1 MARRINVTDLD
12 FDGIKNNL
20 KTFLKQQDQLTDYDF
35 EGSTMSTLLDVLAY
49 NTHYNAVYANVLAN
63 EMFLDSADLRN
74 SIVSHAKHVGYTPR
88 SATAPV
94 AFLNVTVNNATGS
107 TLTAA
112 RGTTFTT
119 TVDGTSYNYVVRD
132 ATTITPTDGVY
143 TFSSLPVYEGTLID
157 NKYTVDTTNADQRF
171 LIQNDL
177 ADTTSLKV
185 TVQNSSSDST
195 TSTYT
200 LATDLADITSTSKIY
215 YLEGAEDNQYE
226 VKFGDGILG
235 AALSTGNIVTLSYIV
250 TNAEESNG
258 ASSFSLSG
266 TLGGFSN
273 VTITTATNS
282 ANGAQPETP
291 DSIRFNAPKQYAS
304 QNRTVTTNDYASKV
318 KQIYTNAQS
327 VQVWGGEDNSTPVYG
342 RVYISIKPV
351 SGATLTEAK
360 KTDII
365 TQLKDFNVASVTP
378 VIQDPET
385 TSLQLSVD
393 VKYDAKSTTRSS
405 DSIKA
410 LVSSAITTFNTD
422 NLGQFDGLFR
432 HSKFIE
438 TINKVDTSIL
448 SNITTVKMHKSFTAT
463 TSGATTYTISYNNA
477 FYNPHS
483 GHNASGGG
491 VLTSSG
497 FKINGDTTNEY
508 FLDEDGAGNVR
519 LYYLVGQTRTYT
531 NNTQGTIDYL
541 TGLVTLNSLNITG
554 VSNVDGASA
563 TQVRLIV
570 QPDSNDI
577 IAVRNQVLEIDL
589 TNTSITAVV
598 DTVATGGSSAG
609 VGVTT
614 TSSYTRTANTAGS
627 TSTSSTSTSSSS
639 SSSSSSGY

>member
-360 KTDII
+360 KPDII

-519 LYYLVGQTRTYT
+519 LYYLVGQVRTYT
-531 NNTQGTIDYL
+531 NNNQGTIDY
-541 TGLVTLNSLNITG
+541 TNGSVTLNSLFITS
-554 VSNVDGASA
+554 VSNVDGATSTA
-563 TQVRLIV
+563 VRLTVIPNSV
-570 QPDSNDI
+570 DVIP
-577 IAVRNQVLEIDL
+577 VRNQVIEIDE
-589 TNTSITAVV
+589 TNTTVTVSA
-598 DTVATGGSSAG
+598 DTYD
-609 VGVTT
+609 T
-614 TSSYTRTANTAGS
+614 TSGIGYTAS
-627 TSTSSTSTSSSS
+627 TSYAS
-639 SSSSSSGY
+639 

>member
-1 MARRINVTDLD
+1 MAKRLEVTDLD
-12 FDGIKNNL
+12 FDNIKNNL
-20 KTFLKQQDQLTDYDF
+20 KVFLKQQDQLTDYDF

-94 AFLNVTVNNATGS
+94 AYLNVTVNGATGS

-119 TVDGTSYNYVVRD
+119 TVDDVSYNYIVKD

-143 TFSSLPVYEGTLID
+143 TFSSLPVYEGTLVT
-157 NKYTVDTTNADQRF
+157 NKYTVDTSNADQRF
-171 LIQNDL
+171 LIKNDL
-177 ADTTSLKV
+177 ADTTTLKV

-195 TSTYT
+195 SNTYT
-200 LATDLADITSTSKIY
+200 LSTDLADVTSTSKVY

-226 VKFGDGILG
+226 VKFGDGVLG

-266 TLGGFSN
+266 NLGGFSN

-291 DSIRFNAPKQYAS
+291 DSIRFNAPRQYAS
-304 QNRTVTTNDYASKV
+304 QNRTVTAKDYESKV
-318 KQIYTNAQS
+318 KSIFTNAQS
-327 VQVWGGEDNSTPVYG
+327 VQVWGGEDNDTPVYG

-351 SGATLTEAK
+351 TGATLTEAK

-385 TSLQLSVD
+385 TSLQLNVN
-393 VKYDAKSTTRSS
+393 VKYDAKATTKTT
-405 DSIKA
+405 DSIKS
-410 LVSSAITTFNTD
+410 LVSSAITTFNTN

-438 TINKVDTSIL
+438 TINKVDTAIL

-463 TSGATTYTISYNNA
+463 TSGATTYTIKYNNA

-483 GHNASGGG
+483 GHNASAGG
-491 VLTSSG
+491 VLVSSG

-531 NNTQGTIDYL
+531 NNTLGTIDY
-541 TGLVTLNSLNITG
+541 TNGTITLNSLFITE
-554 VSNVDGASA
+554 VSNVDGVTS
-563 TQVRLIV
+563 TTVRLTVIPNSV
-570 QPDSNDI
+570 DI
-577 IAVRNQVLEIDL
+577 IPVRNQVLEIDE
-589 TNTSITAVV
+589 TNTTVTVSADDYDTTSGIGYTA
-598 DTVATGGSSAG
+598 
-609 VGVTT
+609 
-614 TSSYTRTANTAGS
+614 TSSYAS
-627 TSTSSTSTSSSS
+627 
-639 SSSSSSGY
+639 

>member
-1 MARRINVTDLD
+1 MAKRLSVTELD
-12 FDGIKNNL
+12 FDTIKDNL
-20 KTFLKQQDQLTDYDF
+20 KIFLKQQDQLTDYDF

-94 AFLNVTVNNATGS
+94 AFLNVTVNGATGS

-119 TVDGTSYNYVVRD
+119 TVDDVSYNYIVKD

-143 TFSSLPVYEGTLID
+143 TFSNLPVYEGTLI
-157 NKYTVDTTNADQRF
+157 NNTYTVDTSNADQRF
-171 LIQNDL
+171 LIKNNL
-177 ADTTSLKV
+177 ADTTTLKV
-185 TVQNSSSDST
+185 TVQNSSSDT
-195 TSTYT
+195 TSNTYT
-200 LATDLADITSTSKIY
+200 LSTDLADVISTSKVY

-226 VKFGDGILG
+226 VKFGDGVLG

-250 TNAEESNG
+250 TNAEQSNG

-266 TLGGFSN
+266 NLGGFSN

-291 DSIRFNAPKQYAS
+291 DSIRFNAPRQYAS
-304 QNRTVTTNDYASKV
+304 QNRTVTAKDYESKV
-318 KQIYTNAQS
+318 KSIFTNAQS
-327 VQVWGGEDNSTPVYG
+327 VQVWGGEDNDTPVYG

-351 SGATLTEAK
+351 TGATLTEAK

-385 TSLQLSVD
+385 TSLQLNVN
-393 VKYDAKSTTRSS
+393 VKYDAKATTKTT
-405 DSIKA
+405 DSIKS
-410 LVSSAITTFNTD
+410 LVSSAITTFNTN

-438 TINKVDTSIL
+438 TINKVDTAIL

-463 TSGATTYTISYNNA
+463 TSGATTYTIKYNNA

-483 GHNASGGG
+483 GHNASAGG
-491 VLTSSG
+491 VLVSSG

-531 NNTQGTIDYL
+531 NNTLGTIDY
-541 TGLVTLNSLNITG
+541 TNGTITLNSLFITE
-554 VSNVDGASA
+554 VSNVDGATSTA
-563 TQVRLIV
+563 VRLTVIPNSV
-570 QPDSNDI
+570 DI
-577 IAVRNQVLEIDL
+577 IPVRNQVLEIDE
-589 TNTSITAVV
+589 TNTTVTVSADDYDTTSGIGYTA
-598 DTVATGGSSAG
+598 
-609 VGVTT
+609 
-614 TSSYTRTANTAGS
+614 TSSYAS
-627 TSTSSTSTSSSS
+627 
-639 SSSSSSGY
+639 